1 MPGVN
6 FQVLQA
12 MAASASYPSI
22 SYIGNNSTAT
32 NSTSHTFSGQSIGA
46 TGNNRYIAVCISGY
60 QSSVGALSSATIG
73 GVSATIAV
81 QANGTNTVSAIIIAA
96 VSTGTTGDI
105 VLTWANSTQL
115 IGISVYRIVDL
126 NSGTANTT
134 GTDTALSAGAASLTL
149 NNNANAVML
158 AATCSIDGSA
168 WSTWSSGLTEDSDQY
183 VSSSNAVASASGF
196 FASANTPYTASAT
209 AGTGT
214 RGVMVAATWNN

>member
-1 MPGVN
+1 MPGVT
-6 FQVLQA
+6 FQALL
-12 MAASASYPSI
+12 SAGGGANNPSI

-32 NSTSHTFSGQSIGA
+32 NSTSHTFSAQSIGS

-60 QSSVGALSSATIG
+60 QGTTGALSSATIG
-73 GVSATIAV
+73 GVSATISV
-81 QANGTNTVSAIIIAA
+81 QANGTNTVSVIIIAA
-96 VSTGTTGDI
+96 VPTGTTGDI
-105 VLTWANSTQL
+105 VLTWAVSTQL

-134 GTDTALSAGAASLTL
+134 GSDTALSAGVASLTL
-149 NNNANAVML
+149 NNSANAVML
-158 AATCSIDGSA
+158 AATSSIDGSA
-168 WSTWSSGLTEDSDQY
+168 WGSWSSGLTEDSDQF

-196 FASANTPYTASAT
+196 FSSANTPYTASAS